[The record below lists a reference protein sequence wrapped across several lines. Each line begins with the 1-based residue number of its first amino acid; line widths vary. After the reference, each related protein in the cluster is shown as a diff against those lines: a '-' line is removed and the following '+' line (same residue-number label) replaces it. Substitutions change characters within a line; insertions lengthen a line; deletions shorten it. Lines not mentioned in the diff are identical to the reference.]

1 MREVSGGGVAHA
13 GPCTEIALTGIRNL
27 RLEEPYEV
35 IRSSLSTVAAGATTS
50 FLAGQRP
57 SAALVAQVTV
67 HGYTR
72 VFWWATALLRS
83 ARSRAACCCAVARSG
98 PRPRQAR
105 HPRSH
110 SDGDSKH
117 NITGSDHEDQRT

>member
-27 RLEEPYEV
+27 RLEGPSEV

-72 VFWWATALLRS
+72 VFWWATALF
-83 ARSRAACCCAVARSG
+83 AVGAVACGVLLRG
-98 PRPRQAR
+98 GTLRPA
-105 HPRSH
+105 PEASPAPAVP
-110 SDGDSKH
+110 
-117 NITGSDHEDQRT
+117 